1 MSFASWFV
9 DRVLSPLLA
18 GRQATASRSRDLTEE
33 GKWLETQIRKTVS
46 SQHELSD
53 RLERLSEDQKREA
66 DDALQAV
73 RGVLSHFRV
82 QDEQDIKR

>member
-9 DRVLSPLLA
+9 DHVLSPLLGKQEA
-18 GRQATASRSRDLTEE
+18 VSRSRHLTEE
-33 GKWLETQIRKTVS
+33 GKWLETQIRETVS

-73 RGVLSHFRV
+73 RGVLSHFRD
-82 QDEQDIKR
+82 QDEQGLKR